1 MNRFW
6 LITSTT
12 YGTWLPGDVRG
23 FVSPVENDPGPRI
36 RHNEPGAP
44 CDADIPGLRQSARDL
59 MRGKPIYLSGE
70 QAAAVRDQFLETVRY
85 RGWELHA
92 ASVMANHFHAV
103 VESPAEIHSTQI
115 LGDLKSY
122 ASRTLNKR
130 WSKPVS
136 GTWWTE
142 AGSRR
147 PLPGQQAVTEAVL
160 HVVTRQDRPLVV
172 WYAPLYAEVVTAAL
186 SGGR

>member
-12 YGTWLPGDVRG
+12 YGTWLPGDMRG
-23 FVSPVENDPGPRI
+23 FVSRVENDPGPRV
-36 RHNEPGAP
+36 RHNVPGTP
-44 CDADIPGLRQSARDL
+44 CDADIPGLRQSARGL
-59 MRGKPIYLSGE
+59 MRGEPIYLSGE
-70 QAAAVRDQFLETVRY
+70 QAVAVRDQFQETVRY

-103 VESPAEIHSTQI
+103 VEAPAATLSTHI

-122 ASRTLNKR
+122 ASRALNKR
-130 WSKPVS
+130 WSKPAS

-142 AGSRR
+142 GGSRR
-147 PLPGQQAVTEAVL
+147 PLPDEQAVTVAVVY
-160 HVVTRQDRPLVV
+160 VVMRQERPLVV
-172 WYAPLYAEVVTAAL
+172 WYAPRYAEVVAAAL